1 MFGKMVVSGCWVIAT
16 VMFNQNRTNI
26 SCSATKYQATHFGML
41 QGKCPFGGEQAL
53 QLQKGPG

>member
-1 MFGKMVVSGCWVIAT
+1 MFGKIVVSGCWVIAT

-26 SCSATKYQATHFGML
+26 SCSATKYQATL
-41 QGKCPFGGEQAL
+41 WYVAREVPFWGEQAL